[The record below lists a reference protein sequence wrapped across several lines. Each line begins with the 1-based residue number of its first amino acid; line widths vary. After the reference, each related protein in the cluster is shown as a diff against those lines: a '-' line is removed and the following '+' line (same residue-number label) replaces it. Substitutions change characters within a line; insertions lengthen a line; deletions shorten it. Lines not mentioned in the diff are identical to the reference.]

1 MDIEKKRNEVL
12 KKIEAEEETENAL
25 IWLYDTLLDLGVEN
39 CLPISEQNNFRTKMK
54 ILADESRE
62 HKLILDKIKS
72 NYNFK

>member
-1 MDIEKKRNEVL
+1 MDIEQKRTEVL

-39 CLPISEQNNFRTKMK
+39 CLPISEQNNFREKMK

-62 HKLILDKIKS
+62 HKLILDKIKN
-72 NYNFK
+72 NYNIK